1 MTKRSTEQQRAREL
15 QRAEGIGYHEALN
28 RVREDQRPVNP
39 NITLTDS
46 TLIVIEPAD
55 VNDSCGACYRSMAAD
70 GQWAVHLA
78 DVSPAR
84 SGFKLCTACA
94 RAIGNAVAHV
104 PATPAP
110 VSVLDDPFNV
120 RVPGVPDQIVAY
132 RSQYH
137 LLCRRH
143 IPKEPISDDYNPV
156 TSEDLENGG
165 NCTVCGID
173 VLID

>member
-1 MTKRSTEQQRAREL
+1 MTKRSTAQQRAREL
-15 QRAEGIGYHEALN
+15 QKAEGIGYHEALN
-28 RVREDQRPVNP
+28 RVREDERPINP

-46 TLIVIEPAD
+46 TVIVIEPAD
-55 VNDSCGACYRSMAAD
+55 ANDRCGACYRSMAH
-70 GQWAVHLA
+70 GRQWAVHLA
-78 DVSPAR
+78 DVAPAR

-94 RAIGNAVAHV
+94 RAIGNAVTHV

-110 VSVLDDPFNV
+110 VDVLDDPFNV
-120 RVPGVPDQIVAY
+120 RTLGVPDEIVAH

-143 IPKEPISDDYNPV
+143 TPKEPISNDYTPV
-156 TSEDLENGG
+156 TSENLENGG
-165 NCTVCGID
+165 RCTVCGID